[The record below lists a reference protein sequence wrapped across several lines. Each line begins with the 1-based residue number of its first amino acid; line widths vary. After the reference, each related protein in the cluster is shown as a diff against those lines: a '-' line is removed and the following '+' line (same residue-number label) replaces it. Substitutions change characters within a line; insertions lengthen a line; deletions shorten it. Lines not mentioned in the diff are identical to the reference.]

1 MQAIA
6 RVNRVFRDGPG
17 GLVLD
22 YLVGLSLELRRCHH
36 RLDQENVRANLWGLL
51 RRVLRAHEY
60 PPDKQ
65 ESATRTAIEQAEVL
79 LAGSAF

>member
-1 MQAIA
+1 M
-6 RVNRVFRDGPG
+6 
-17 GLVLD
+17 
-22 YLVGLSLELRRCHH
+22 
-36 RLDQENVRANLWGLL
+36 RANLWGLL